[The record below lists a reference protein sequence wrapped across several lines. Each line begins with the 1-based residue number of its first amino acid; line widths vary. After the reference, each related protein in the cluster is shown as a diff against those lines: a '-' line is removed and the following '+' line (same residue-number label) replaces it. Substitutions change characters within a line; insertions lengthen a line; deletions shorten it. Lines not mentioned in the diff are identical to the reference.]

1 MLHKQMLTS
10 KKTHLESTCPSWR
23 EVDPRSTKSNSSKS
37 SPVSSTFAS
46 VKWHPS
52 RYQLMLPIEAIP
64 DSRRG
69 TIDCKAVSTHARSPS
84 KKATNASPGSKQRT
98 IREARGKT
106 RMRLPLVVLNTTWS
120 HSRWLKRRFLHA
132 RKNLNR
138 SLQPAAAAT
147 SRIRRPTWSSTVT
160 VLSSRSS
167 SIRKRRSQS

>member
-23 EVDPRSTKSNSSKS
+23 EVDPHSTKSNSSNSNNSNSSKS

-52 RYQLMLPIEAIP
+52 RYQLMLPIEATP
-64 DSRRG
+64 DSKRG
-69 TIDCKAVSTHARSPS
+69 TIGCKAVSTLARSPS
-84 KKATNASPGSKQRT
+84 KKATSASPGSKQRT

-106 RMRLPLVVLNTTWS
+106 RMRLPLVVLNTIWS

-132 RKNLNR
+132 LKN
-138 SLQPAAAAT
+138 
-147 SRIRRPTWSSTVT
+147 
-160 VLSSRSS
+160 
-167 SIRKRRSQS
+167 